1 MARQKKPENETVEQA
16 RIRQILESVSNNSLR
31 SEKTSW
37 NRKMDN
43 MVKLIAKIR
52 PIEQQILDLMADKM
66 PIADDVAAL
75 RSEMVKECIHP
86 LEQLVYNED
95 VITCKFCNRKIQTS
109 ESNG

>member
-1 MARQKKPENETVEQA
+1 MARAKKPENETPEQA
-16 RIRQILESVSNNSLR
+16 QIRQVLESVANNSLR

-52 PIEQQILDLMADKM
+52 PIEEQILELMAEKM

-75 RSEMVKECIHP
+75 RNEMVKECIHP
-86 LEQLVYNED
+86 LEQLVFKDTYVE
-95 VITCKFCNRKIQTS
+95 CKFCNRKIQTAALS
-109 ESNG
+109 D